1 MGWWHSLSRL
11 CRTNLLLWHRLE
23 SLCHRFKELSRTV
36 PHGPLAH
43 PQSMKSQ
50 WGGRPCPPYKTAQ
63 VENLCHRKNFSG
75 QGFRGD
81 GAEQLF
87 GGNHLGADRDHG
99 AMVQQCAWMQ
109 Q

>member
-1 MGWWHSLSRL
+1 MQPCAG
-11 CRTNLLLWHRLE
+11 
-23 SLCHRFKELSRTV
+23 TV

-75 QGFRGD
+75 QFLMDLSAHPQNMKRYV
-81 GAEQLF
+81 
-87 GGNHLGADRDHG
+87 ADYGH
-99 AMVQQCAWMQ
+99 
-109 Q
+109 